1 MYFGNISEE
10 LLLCVLDA
18 KTGKLNSRNYDLSLA
33 LIGGLL
39 MELILQGKLTIA
51 ENKVILIDDHST
63 EDGLLNE
70 ILKEIRVVDG
80 DHSTYYWIRV
90 LQQKF
95 SQIGETILNRLIEKG
110 ILRIETHKL
119 FWIINQDRYFIQNFN
134 VKDLIRNNIVRV
146 VIDEEESDHRTL
158 ALLSLLRAINC
169 ECEVFTQ
176 EELESSIDTIIN
188 LTASDEI
195 GKSISNAI
203 NNTAEALMRSLI
215 LTTTY

>member
-18 KTGKLNSRNYDLSLA
+18 KTGKINSKNYNLSLA

-39 MELILQGKLTIA
+39 MELILQGKLAIA
-51 ENKVILIDDHST
+51 EDKVILIDEHST
-63 EDGLLNE
+63 NDDLLDDILEE
-70 ILKEIRVVDG
+70 IKMIDR
-80 DHSTYYWIRV
+80 DHSTYYWIRI
-90 LQQKF
+90 LQQEF
-95 SQIGETILNRLIEKG
+95 RNIEDTILKRLIEKG
-110 ILRIETHKL
+110 VLRFETHKL
-119 FWIINQDRYFIQNFN
+119 LWIFNQDRYFIQNFN
-134 VKDLIRNNIVRV
+134 VKELIRNNIVRI
-146 VIDEEESDHRTL
+146 VIDKEESDHRTL
-158 ALLSLLRAINC
+158 ALLSILHAINC
-169 ECEVFTQ
+169 ECEVFTPD
-176 EELESSIDTIIN
+176 ELESSIDTIRN